1 MTRILRISSSPA
13 EPSIRNVL
21 PSAGVSESDSD
32 VRLGLGRDGG
42 DVRVAALEKVE
53 AGLHLRD
60 DFCPHCNRVCTFEE
74 IFRFDFWRMWICL
87 GCDGEKFIPWTRTNS
102 EAA

>member
-42 DVRVAALEKVE
+42 DVRVAALEPFLYQESRWCANCAGATLFIFVFVCE
-53 AGLHLRD
+53 AG
-60 DFCPHCNRVCTFEE
+60 RVGYCVGCEE
-74 IFRFDFWRMWICL
+74 
-87 GCDGEKFIPWTRTNS
+87 EKFVAWTRTNG